1 MKILIADH
9 EGRHGEALAAQ
20 LRVQDGSLV
29 VTLIPGSQ
37 DLLEAVQ
44 RCAPDVII
52 VDMARP
58 DRDGIDSVRQ
68 LNAVRQLP
76 VVMFVDDDDPAF
88 MEDAIAA
95 GVISYHVH
103 GMTLPAIKPIL
114 STAMAFFRRA
124 VDVNQRLAAA
134 EQQIA
139 AREAIDMAKR
149 LLMTQ
154 DGMSEPAAHK
164 FLRRRAMDQQKRLVD
179 VAQALLAQKDP
190 KNG

>member
-1 MKILIADH
+1 
-9 EGRHGEALAAQ
+9 
-20 LRVQDGSLV
+20 
-29 VTLIPGSQ
+29 
-37 DLLEAVQ
+37 
-44 RCAPDVII
+44 
-52 VDMARP
+52 
-58 DRDGIDSVRQ
+58 
-68 LNAVRQLP
+68 
-76 VVMFVDDDDPAF
+76 
-88 MEDAIAA
+88 
-95 GVISYHVH
+95 
-103 GMTLPAIKPIL
+103 
-114 STAMAFFRRA
+114 